1 MRTYVITGAASGIGL
16 ATRQR
21 LEAQGAQVIGVDIA
35 ADDVVADLATA
46 AGRAAMVARVSALSG
61 GVVDAVIACA
71 GIGGGG
77 SEVVKVNY
85 FGAVATLLGL
95 HPMLMRAA
103 APRAVVV
110 ASIGIT
116 AAVDDDIV
124 AACLADD
131 EARAVAASEGRESL
145 TYTSSKRALARWIRR
160 QAPTPDWAGR
170 GIPLNAVGPGLVESP
185 MTTGYLGDPAMR
197 SELASQMPQPLGWP
211 ATTDQIAPM
220 LDWLSSEDNS
230 LITGQ
235 CVFVDGGLDAI
246 RRGDDIW

>member
-124 AACLADD
+124 AACL
-131 EARAVAASEGRESL
+131 GR
-145 TYTSSKRALARWIRR
+145 
-160 QAPTPDWAGR
+160 
-170 GIPLNAVGPGLVESP
+170 
-185 MTTGYLGDPAMR
+185 
-197 SELASQMPQPLGWP
+197 
-211 ATTDQIAPM
+211 
-220 LDWLSSEDNS
+220 
-230 LITGQ
+230 
-235 CVFVDGGLDAI
+235 
-246 RRGDDIW
+246 